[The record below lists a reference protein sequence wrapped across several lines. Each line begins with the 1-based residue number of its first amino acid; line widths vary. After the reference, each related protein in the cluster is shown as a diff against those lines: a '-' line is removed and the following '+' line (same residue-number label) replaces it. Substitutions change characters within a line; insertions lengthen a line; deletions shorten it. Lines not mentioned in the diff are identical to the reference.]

1 MAYHRT
7 EITTEMVGVIKLAR
21 ARGYKY
27 QEIAAFYV
35 INQGGIADVMKG
47 RIGPEIPA
55 ANDLPPGF
63 PKAA

>member
-7 EITTEMVGVIKLAR
+7 EITPDMVGVIKLAR

-27 QEIAAFYV
+27 QQIAAYYV
-35 INQGGIADVMKG
+35 INQGGIADVMMG
-47 RIGPEIPA
+47 RISPEIPP
-55 ANDLPPGF
+55 ANDLPADF